1 MERAA
6 GGSVRE
12 IPKARCGHPLLRGAE
27 EHEVKR
33 RAQRAAHVAPG
44 AEGLGDQGDADGSG
58 GRLVK
63 SVQNVLGGPQSACN
77 IPLRVQMCLSD
88 SSQRPVMA

>member
-6 GGSVRE
+6 GGRVRE
-12 IPKARCGHPLLRGAE
+12 IPKARRGRPLLRGAE

-44 AEGLGDQGDADGSG
+44 AEGLGRGDADGSG

-77 IPLRVQMCLSD
+77 IPLRVQMCLID
-88 SSQRPVMA
+88 SSKRPVVA